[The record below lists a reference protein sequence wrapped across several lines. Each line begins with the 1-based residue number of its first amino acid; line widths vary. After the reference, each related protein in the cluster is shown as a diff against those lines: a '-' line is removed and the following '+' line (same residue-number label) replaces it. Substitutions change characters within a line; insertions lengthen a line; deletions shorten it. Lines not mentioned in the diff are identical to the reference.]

1 MDSEVVVT
9 ETKEKED
16 RKESGN
22 VIGRFWS
29 RNWSWIIST
38 AVAAVFM
45 LVIMKILKVAP
56 FGTYGFTLVDSIHQY
71 VPFFSDYQDKLK
83 TGGNLFYTWDVGMG
97 QNFQSLLLY
106 YMASPLNLIIAFVSR
121 RHIMTVM
128 SCLISLKMAISA
140 GTFSFFLSRRK
151 GKCTN
156 NMMIVALGLAYG
168 LNNYMCGY
176 MWNLMWLD
184 SIMVLP
190 LIILGYE
197 RLIKKKDPRL
207 YTLALFYSLYCN
219 YYISFIICIFLVL
232 WFLTTGHTDVRKFFF
247 DGLRFAGASI
257 LAAMMSGLTLLIS
270 YLGIMKTAS
279 AGADIP
285 QWSWYQN
292 FFELIK
298 NQFFLTKPI
307 NMNTFDGPANLYC
320 GTLCIVMLF
329 IYVFSNKINIW
340 EKLGKIVLIAIFLV
354 SMNQE
359 LLNFIWHGFHN
370 QYGIPNRFSFLYIFT
385 LLVICYDMTVRLR
398 KTHMAAVILGVVLSL
413 AFLFTCYFTVGFSDI
428 KSVNYFL
435 AASVFLMVIYGALLI
450 LRRINFISVKI
461 NTIFLGLLL
470 ILEIITNAAV
480 GLTSRTPASGEFYL
494 QYTEEMEEST
504 AKIKEQADSKDLKFY
519 REEIIDP
526 ILLDENTYNNMK
538 SVGTFCSTVRGD
550 MVTVMNYMGF
560 YTGANEFIY
569 MGATPVT
576 NDLFGVRY
584 IYVRNDKYFPESDDL
599 VPVLTT
605 DDMVVYENTSA
616 MLIAYGV
623 NSEVLTLWGYKNYD
637 VATVLN
643 SFAQCATN
651 ETYNIFEPVYPIFG
665 VTGSECD
672 ATFSS
677 ENPTTI
683 NFSNANSDDMYVN
696 ASFEVKEDGRYY
708 INIRA
713 NYINEITYSLNGEE
727 KTADRYQTQML
738 DLGDLKEG
746 DVVHFKIAFSSSH
759 STDGTITVYTA
770 KLDPN
775 ALTTFRANLIKRQ
788 MNVSEV
794 RDGYVKGDI
803 LLDDNQI
810 IFTSI
815 PYDEGWTVYLDG
827 KKVEPVKVGDA
838 FLGIKAGEG
847 QHTVEMKYVSE
858 GFYPGLILSII
869 GWLVFATLCIYISL
883 KKRTKKS
890 IIK

>member
-1 MDSEVVVT
+1 MDSEAVVT

-370 QYGIPNRFSFLYIFT
+370 QYGIPNRFAFRYIFV
-385 LLVICYDMTVRLR
+385 LVI
-398 KTHMAAVILGVVLSL
+398 
-413 AFLFTCYFTVGFSDI
+413 
-428 KSVNYFL
+428 
-435 AASVFLMVIYGALLI
+435 
-450 LRRINFISVKI
+450 RI
-461 NTIFLGLLL
+461 
-470 ILEIITNAAV
+470 
-480 GLTSRTPASGEFYL
+480 
-494 QYTEEMEEST
+494 
-504 AKIKEQADSKDLKFY
+504 
-519 REEIIDP
+519 
-526 ILLDENTYNNMK
+526 
-538 SVGTFCSTVRGD
+538 
-550 MVTVMNYMGF
+550 
-560 YTGANEFIY
+560 
-569 MGATPVT
+569 
-576 NDLFGVRY
+576 
-584 IYVRNDKYFPESDDL
+584 
-599 VPVLTT
+599 
-605 DDMVVYENTSA
+605 
-616 MLIAYGV
+616 
-623 NSEVLTLWGYKNYD
+623 
-637 VATVLN
+637 
-643 SFAQCATN
+643 
-651 ETYNIFEPVYPIFG
+651 
-665 VTGSECD
+665 
-672 ATFSS
+672 
-677 ENPTTI
+677 
-683 NFSNANSDDMYVN
+683 
-696 ASFEVKEDGRYY
+696 
-708 INIRA
+708 
-713 NYINEITYSLNGEE
+713 
-727 KTADRYQTQML
+727 
-738 DLGDLKEG
+738 
-746 DVVHFKIAFSSSH
+746 
-759 STDGTITVYTA
+759 
-770 KLDPN
+770 
-775 ALTTFRANLIKRQ
+775 
-788 MNVSEV
+788 
-794 RDGYVKGDI
+794 
-803 LLDDNQI
+803 
-810 IFTSI
+810 
-815 PYDEGWTVYLDG
+815 
-827 KKVEPVKVGDA
+827 
-838 FLGIKAGEG
+838 
-847 QHTVEMKYVSE
+847 QHK
-858 GFYPGLILSII
+858 P
-869 GWLVFATLCIYISL
+869 
-883 KKRTKKS
+883 
-890 IIK
+890 